1 MPAVPAPPNPLMEVL
16 RRLGMTLPLPQ
27 SPEESALAK
36 SGGVAQ
42 SIRDIGGLFK
52 GMVTGP
58 KMSGPADAQDL
69 GGALTMLLPLLGKI
83 VYHGSPHLFKKFDMS
98 KVGTGEGAQAYGH
111 GLYFADKPEV
121 AKGYSSA
128 GLVGGVGVKT
138 ATGDVVTTAGRS
150 ATNATAKDYAVDAL
164 TRFNGDKWTA
174 ISWLNDYGIEKQARQ
189 WIKDNVKGATAEL
202 TKVGNLYDVD
212 LPDDAIA
219 KMLDWDAPLSQQAPD
234 VQAALATQGFTDQRA
249 NMMAV
254 YRGQIERA
262 AGNPDRAARAWSIAE
277 DMINDRR
284 PVTGD
289 FAHQH
294 WQSLEQYA
302 PGVNHDL
309 IHDIRELSEPSGAEM
324 YGMIGRPPDA
334 SSSLRQVGIP
344 GIKYF
349 DGVSRRAG
357 DGTRNYVVFDDE
369 LPKIVNVQR

>member
-111 GLYFADKPEV
+111 GLYFADSPGV
-121 AKGYSSA
+121 AKTYKA
-128 GLVGGVGVKT
+128 L
-138 ATGDVVTTAGRS
+138 GDVDPRDTVNKIIHTLSGSGRATVDDVYFEMKRYPDLAPFQNDS
-150 ATNATAKDYAVDAL
+150 AIKRDILEAMTGVDANGHPSVAAVDAYRRL
-164 TRFNGDKWTA
+164 DRA
-174 ISWLNDYGIEKQARQ
+174 LPPKQ
-189 WIKDNVKGATAEL
+189 GGT
-202 TKVGNLYDVD
+202 LYEVD

-219 KMLDWDAPLSQQAPD
+219 KMLDWDAPMGEQPEA
-234 VQAALATQGFTDQRA
+234 VKQAAKEIGFTGTTAEGLTYDPP
-249 NMMAV
+249 
-254 YRGQIERA
+254 GQVLYQ
-262 AGNPDRAARAWSIAE
+262 G
-277 DMINDRR
+277 
-284 PVTGD
+284 
-289 FAHQH
+289 
-294 WQSLEQYA
+294 
-302 PGVNHDL
+302 
-309 IHDIRELSEPSGAEM
+309 LSADKWPSGAPRFSGESKAAE
-324 YGMIGRPPDA
+324 A
-334 SSSLRQVGIP
+334 SALLRERGVP
-344 GIKYF
+344 GIRYTDQASRGWRILPPKRARTGRWTVGTPQGGPETRYF
-349 DGVSRRAG
+349 DTEADARRYF
-357 DGTRNYVVFDDE
+357 DENVTRNYVVFDDE